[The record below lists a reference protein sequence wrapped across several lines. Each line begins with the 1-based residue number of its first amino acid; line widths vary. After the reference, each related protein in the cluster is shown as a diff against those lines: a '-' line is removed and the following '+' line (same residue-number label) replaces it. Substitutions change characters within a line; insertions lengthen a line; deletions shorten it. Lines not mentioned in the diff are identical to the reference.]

1 MRRSVGGWICCLLL
15 VCLETTGFY
24 AESTFSAGFAGSGI
38 DFAAVAARTA
48 FAVVAVGAGFLVG
61 AAVVE

>member
-15 VCLETTGFY
+15 VCLETTGFH
-24 AESTFSAGFAGSGI
+24 AESTFSAGFTGAGV
-38 DFAAVAARTA
+38 DFAAAAAR
-48 FAVVAVGAGFLVG
+48 VGFLVG